1 MSSASRRK
9 SSSRGGGGGGRKG
22 SRKSTSS
29 NKEPRNKKQKAAASD
44 PPEYV
49 ADNKEFFTVAKIV
62 DSKMGKNGKKLY
74 RTRWEGYKPDD
85 DTWEPLAHIAGTGHV
100 DRYERKLRERTL
112 STYTPGVAVI
122 EYDDGERQTI
132 DLRQEKFREWR
143 DDMDEDL
150 RSDEDE
156 DGNNFNLIQSG
167 VKLELL
173 WPYAQIYFSCTVIS
187 WTPLLLNHGNNIT
200 VDSPVAARHG
210 SMVWAQKEKNPES
223 DVYKTI
229 ISLEGASVKQKL
241 KGVHQKGRTK
251 PAVSKQTMESEYK
264 KGSSAGQRLKGV
276 DQPDKRVTDASKQAA
291 KQKPVEN
298 DTNEGAKKSLPIK
311 QKEEG
316 EIPKNTT
323 VAKTTEESS
332 RKRKRPDENESEVE
346 NINSD
351 EMPSK
356 KMSRQMNDESTH
368 DDSKMSTK
376 LPCGNDSDID
386 MKTVLAKEATEKKG
400 ALAAHEGR
408 PDEKE
413 GEVEKI
419 NSDKMPGKQSCTQ
432 MDKESTKLPFNNN
445 SDTVTKTV
453 PTKEATEKK
462 EFVAGPVE
470 AGPVEAVP
478 VDDRKDAVSKIL
490 HKRNV
495 SEEIS
500 VSQLFGE
507 DNRKQSAT
515 ATSNLSELNGSTVD
529 AMDIDALA
537 VAVASKR
544 SHPMH
549 TTKSMKKVK
558 YDVDYESEVEYGDC
572 DHSPSKQKIDSED
585 ESSLIDALAVEV
597 ASKRSHPIHMA
608 TKSAADFFDI
618 DYGNNSVPKPKGSG
632 VPLYPA
638 SSSEDEG
645 RNLRDIFQRS
655 SNPRREG
662 PEPSLEELWMMKL
675 HRTQMMMDNN
685 NNGSN

>member
-1 MSSASRRK
+1 MASSASRRK
-9 SSSRGGGGGGRKG
+9 SSSRGGGGGRKG

-29 NKEPRNKKQKAAASD
+29 NKESRNKKQKATASAP

-49 ADNKEFFTVAKIV
+49 ADDKEFFRVAKIV
-62 DSKMGKNGKKLY
+62 DSKTGKNGKKLY
-74 RTRWEGYKPDD
+74 RTRWKGYTPDD

-112 STYTPGVAVI
+112 STYMPGVAVI

-143 DDMDEDL
+143 DDMDEDE
-150 RSDEDE
+150 RSDKDE
-156 DGNNFNLIQSG
+156 DVNNFNLIHSG

-187 WTPLLLNHGNNIT
+187 WTPLLNHDNIN
-200 VDSPVAARHG
+200 VDSLVVARHG
-210 SMVWAQKEKNPES
+210 SMVWAKKEKNPES
-223 DVYKTI
+223 DVDKTI
-229 ISLEGASVKQKL
+229 PSLSEGASAKQKR
-241 KGVHQKGRTK
+241 KGAHQTDRTK
-251 PAVSKQTMESEYK
+251 PAVSKQNPTK
-264 KGSSAGQRLKGV
+264 KSSSTGQRLKNV
-276 DQPDKRVTDASKQAA
+276 DQPNRKVPDVSKQAV
-291 KQKPVEN
+291 KQKPVEKDN
-298 DTNEGAKKSLPIK
+298 SEDGDKKSLPIK
-311 QKEEG
+311 QKEKG

-323 VAKTTEESS
+323 VTQTTEQSS
-332 RKRKRPDENESEVE
+332 KKRKRPDEKES
-346 NINSD
+346 
-351 EMPSK
+351 
-356 KMSRQMNDESTH
+356 
-368 DDSKMSTK
+368 
-376 LPCGNDSDID
+376 
-386 MKTVLAKEATEKKG
+386 
-400 ALAAHEGR
+400 
-408 PDEKE
+408 
-413 GEVEKI
+413 EVEKI
-419 NSDKMPGKQSCTQ
+419 NSGEMSSKQSSTP
-432 MDKESTKLPFNNN
+432 MNTESTKLPFNNN

-462 EFVAGPVE
+462 GAVTVPIVE
-470 AGPVEAVP
+470 
-478 VDDRKDAVSKIL
+478 DREDSISKIL

-500 VSQLFGE
+500 VSQLFAE
-507 DNRKQSAT
+507 DDKKQSAT
-515 ATSNLSELNGSTVD
+515 TTSKLSAELNGSAVD

-544 SHPMH
+544 THPMH
-549 TTKSMKKVK
+549 TTKSMKKAK
-558 YDVDYESEVEYGDC
+558 YDVDYDSEVDYGDC

-597 ASKRSHPIHMA
+597 ASKRSHPIQMA
-608 TKSAADFFDI
+608 TKSAAALFNVDN
-618 DYGNNSVPKPKGSG
+618 GNNSVPKPKGSG

-638 SSSEDEG
+638 SSFEDEG

-685 NNGSN
+685 NNSGSN

>member
-1 MSSASRRK
+1 MASSASRRK
-9 SSSRGGGGGGRKG
+9 SSSRGGGGGRKG

-29 NKEPRNKKQKAAASD
+29 NKEPRNKKQKAAASTN

-49 ADNKEFFTVAKIV
+49 ADNKEFFRVAKIV
-62 DSKMGKNGKKLY
+62 DSKRGKNGKKLY
-74 RTRWEGYKPDD
+74 RTRWEGYKHDD

-143 DDMDEDL
+143 DDIDEDV

-156 DGNNFNLIQSG
+156 DVNNFNLIHSG

-187 WTPLLLNHGNNIT
+187 WTPLPLNHGNIT

-210 SMVWAQKEKNPES
+210 SIVWAQKEKKPES
-223 DVYKTI
+223 NVDKTI
-229 ISLEGASVKQKL
+229 PSLSEGASAKQKR
-241 KGVHQKGRTK
+241 KGVHQTDRTK
-251 PAVSKQTMESEYK
+251 PAVSKQNPKRDSKEST
-264 KGSSAGQRLKGV
+264 SA
-276 DQPDKRVTDASKQAA
+276 DQSDKQVPDVSKQAR
-291 KQKPVEN
+291 KQKPVEKDN
-298 DTNEGAKKSLPIK
+298 SEGDKKSLPIK
-311 QKEEG
+311 KKEEG
-316 EIPKNTT
+316 ETTKNTT
-323 VAKTTEESS
+323 VAKFTEESS
-332 RKRKRPDENESEVE
+332 RKRRPDEKQSVVE
-346 NINSD
+346 MINSD

-368 DDSKMSTK
+368 DDSRLSPK
-376 LPCGNDSDID
+376 LPCGNDSDIV

-400 ALAAHEGR
+400 AVAAHEGR
-408 PDEKE
+408 RPDEKE
-413 GEVEKI
+413 SEVEKI
-419 NSDKMPGKQSCTQ
+419 NSGEMSSKQSSTPVN
-432 MDKESTKLPFNNN
+432 KESTKLPFNNN

-462 EFVAGPVE
+462 EAVAAPIVE
-470 AGPVEAVP
+470 
-478 VDDRKDAVSKIL
+478 DRENAISKIL

-495 SEEIS
+495 SEEIP

-507 DNRKQSAT
+507 DNKKQSAT
-515 ATSNLSELNGSTVD
+515 ATSKLSELNGSTVD

-549 TTKSMKKVK
+549 TTKSVKKAK
-558 YDVDYESEVEYGDC
+558 YDVDDESAVDYGDC

-597 ASKRSHPIHMA
+597 ASKRSHPIQMA
-608 TKSAADFFDI
+608 TKSAAALFNVDN
-618 DYGNNSVPKPKGSG
+618 GNNSNPKPGSG
-632 VPLYPA
+632 IPLYPA

-662 PEPSLEELWMMKL
+662 PEPSFEELWMMKL